1 MIKTARSQK
10 GVLMLEVLV
19 ALLIFSIG
27 AVGMVMM
34 QSISSANSVNSED
47 RATAALLANDMI
59 SELWAAF
66 NPSTPLPP
74 SLPADYT
81 NWSTTRVPAALG
93 TGALGNLGIAG
104 NTVTVKITWTP
115 KSANYTGN
123 VITPP
128 QSLYQTQVVIQ

>member
-34 QSISSANSVNSED
+34 QSISSANSVNSEG

-81 NWSTTRVPAALG
+81 NWSTTIVPAALG
-93 TGALGNLGIAG
+93 AGATGTLGIAG
-104 NTVTVKITWTP
+104 NTVNVKITWTP

-123 VITPP
+123 VITPS
-128 QSLYQTQVVIQ
+128 QSLYETQVVIQ